1 MCYHNNTWT
10 EISSADALEL
20 YNVIEIFVYDP
31 KNHTSWKL
39 EIDESVERAI
49 EAVDIVGCV
58 LFRET
63 YNLKIKK

>member
-1 MCYHNNTWT
+1 VCFYNDTWN

-31 KNHTSWKL
+31 KNHDNWKL
-39 EIDESVERAI
+39 EVDENVERGI
-49 EAVDIVGCV
+49 EAIDIVGCI

-63 YNLKIKK
+63 YKSKIKR